1 MTGAYRP
8 ISGSSATTIIVALDV
23 GTADD
28 AMAIV
33 SRLGDACRFYKVGSE
48 LFTREGPAVVRALCD
63 RNCEVFLDLKFHDI
77 PNTVRKAC
85 ESVCAMGASLVTV
98 HASGGAAM
106 LQAAVEG
113 AGDVCGVLA
122 VTVLTSLAGKDLAE
136 AWGRDTV
143 SVDDEVLRLAALARG
158 AGAHGIVCSGREAAQ
173 VRSYFGTAL
182 APLVPGVRLPG
193 GAAHDQARF
202 VTPGEAARAG
212 ARYIVLGRAVT
223 GAPDP
228 AAALAEC
235 LADIA
240 RANVER

>member
-1 MTGAYRP
+1 MAGVTTV
-8 ISGSSATTIIVALDV
+8 ATPIVALDV
-23 GTADD
+23 PGA
-28 AMAIV
+28 AEALSLV
-33 SRLGDACRFYKVGSE
+33 RRLGDHCRFYKIGSE
-48 LFTREGPAVVRALCD
+48 LFTREGPAIVSAVRADGCD
-63 RNCEVFLDLKFHDI
+63 VFLDLKFHDI

-228 AAALAEC
+228 AVALAEC